1 MLLIVG
7 VSAGHYT
14 AYTQH
19 PRTGE
24 WHYYNDDFV
33 YLLDTTLPTLSIH
46 GLESGTITM
55 TILLVNSHPRTT
67 TIAHVYLL
75 DTTLPTLSIHGLESG
90 TITMMI
96 LLVNSHPR
104 TTTIAH
110 VVDCRC
116 ICWTLHCL
124 HSASTDWRVALL
136 Q

>member
-67 TIAHVYLL
+67 TIAHV
-75 DTTLPTLSIHGLESG
+75 
-90 TITMMI
+90 
-96 LLVNSHPR
+96 
-104 TTTIAH
+104 
-110 VVDCRC
+110 VDCRC